1 MKAENTGLLLTN
13 RRKLYLQSF
22 RTNRRGLL
30 ADEQMACA
38 MKHQATLLLRR
49 FSGHE
54 PHVGARDRFANRFC
68 VSHVVLLPFDVGLHV
83 SRRHQSHG
91 MAKCLQLARPMVRRG
106 ASLDANQAWRQLLK
120 ERQDVATLQLA
131 AEY

>member
-1 MKAENTGLLLTN
+1 MLENMTRVEKIWST
-13 RRKLYLQSF
+13 
-22 RTNRRGLL
+22 
-30 ADEQMACA
+30 
-38 MKHQATLLLRR
+38 
-49 FSGHE
+49 SGHKIGA
-54 PHVGARDRFANRFC
+54 HGVVGRAIIGRPSLWIVKDIWVLRFRLN
-68 VSHVVLLPFDVGLHV
+68 DVGLHV

-131 AEY
+131 ADDHLAASVNAVNLEN